1 MAQTKEIITKIYL
14 NDEQAQNKLKELEEH
29 LAKIRDKRDKAF
41 QEQNFEGLK
50 KYNDELRKTQKE
62 MDKMNVSGQTINR
75 TLQNLSTASV
85 KDLKRTMI
93 AINAELKSGRVV
105 RNSEDWKVLNGQL
118 KKCREEM

>member
-1 MAQTKEIITKIYL
+1 
-14 NDEQAQNKLKELEEH
+14 
-29 LAKIRDKRDKAF
+29 
-41 QEQNFEGLK
+41 
-50 KYNDELRKTQKE
+50 
-62 MDKMNVSGQTINR
+62 MNVSGQTINR